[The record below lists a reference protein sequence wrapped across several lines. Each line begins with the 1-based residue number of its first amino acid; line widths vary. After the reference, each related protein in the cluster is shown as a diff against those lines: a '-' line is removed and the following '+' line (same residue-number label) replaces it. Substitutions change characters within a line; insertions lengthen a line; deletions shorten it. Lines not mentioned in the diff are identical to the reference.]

1 MMLPGRWRKLFVNI
15 FRHVDH
21 SSRLPRA
28 SSDCFPTFVS
38 TSQAILSPNF
48 VRRGVH
54 DNDDIDADGDVG
66 GVAILQ
72 LWRSR

>member
-1 MMLPGRWRKLFVNI
+1 MSIVN
-15 FRHVDH
+15 H

-28 SSDCFPTFVS
+28 SSYCFPTFVS

-54 DNDDIDADGDVG
+54 DDDDIDADGDVG

>member
-1 MMLPGRWRKLFVNI
+1 MTLVGRWRKLFVNI
-15 FRHVDH
+15 FRHVNH
-21 SSRLPRA
+21 SSRLPHA
-28 SSDCFPTFVS
+28 SSECFPTFVS

-54 DNDDIDADGDVG
+54 DDDDIDADGDVG

-72 LWRSR
+72 LWCSR